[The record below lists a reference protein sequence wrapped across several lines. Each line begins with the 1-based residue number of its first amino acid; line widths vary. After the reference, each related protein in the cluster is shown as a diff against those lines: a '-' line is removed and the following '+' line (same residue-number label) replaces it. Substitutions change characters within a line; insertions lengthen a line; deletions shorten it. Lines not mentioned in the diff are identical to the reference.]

1 MVQSR
6 PGCVGGWYFLWGDN
20 PAWRL
25 DQATAR
31 DWRQLAEVGRECY
44 KDRVFRIALLFLFVC
59 LATAL
64 AQPRD
69 EQLHRL
75 FDAYF
80 EDYLRVNPEAATS
93 LGRTDHNARWRDWS
107 APARQDWTQR
117 LEGYLSA
124 LNGFQPENLNEQD
137 RISWT
142 LLRQQLETEL
152 RGLPYDAY
160 LLRLNQLF
168 GLHTSVF
175 LTLREMPSR
184 SAQGYEDLLAR
195 LRAVPT
201 YVDQNIEA
209 LRDGMREGIT
219 QPGLVV
225 DLVVGQLEAQA
236 AFEADESPLLAAFR
250 EMPPSVPEERSRKLV
265 REAERLY
272 QEAFRPAWRKL
283 REFLA
288 REYRPVARE
297 TLAVSGLADGAAIYR
312 FMIERHT
319 TLPLGAREI
328 HELGKEE
335 VARVDKAMQAVARE
349 AGFRGTS
356 EEYERHL
363 LTAPEYLF
371 ENREAMLAYHRDLA
385 LRILPE
391 LPRLFRKLPRHPFG
405 IRAIPPDREA
415 ASASNYNRPAADG
428 SRPGWF
434 NLKAYRAEE
443 QSRFDKPALVLHETV
458 PGHHLQ
464 IALQLEIEGLPDFR
478 KIYRSTAYIEGW
490 ALYAETLG
498 HELGVYGDPPSRF
511 GALESERFR
520 ARRLVVDTGLHAMG
534 WTRQQ
539 AIEYLGD
546 ASEVDR
552 YIAWPGQALAYKLGQ
567 LKILELKA
575 AAREAYGEAFD
586 ERDFHEAVLKSG
598 PLPLALLEEQVGSY
612 IARAARSGP

>member
-1 MVQSR
+1 MAQARTV
-6 PGCVGGWYFLWGDN
+6 CVGICYLLCMVG
-20 PAWRL
+20 PMRRL
-25 DQATAR
+25 AQAAAR
-31 DWRQLAEVGRECY
+31 ASRQLAEARRQCY
-44 KDRVFRIALLFLFVC
+44 NDKVSRIALLLVC
-59 LATAL
+59 LTSAL

-69 EQLHRL
+69 ERLHRL

-80 EDYLRVNPEAATS
+80 EDYLRANPEAATS
-93 LGRTDHNARWRDWS
+93 LGRTDHNTRWRDWS
-107 APARQDWTQR
+107 EPARQGWTQR
-117 LEGYLSA
+117 LEGYLTD
-124 LNGFQPENLNEQD
+124 LRGFQPETLNEQD
-137 RISWT
+137 RLSWT
-142 LLRQQLETEL
+142 LLRRQLETEL
-152 RGLPYDAY
+152 RGLPYDTY

-184 SAQGYEDLLAR
+184 SVQDYEDLLAR
-195 LRAVPT
+195 LRAVPA
-201 YVDQNIEA
+201 YVDQNIGA
-209 LRDGMREGIT
+209 LRDGLREGVT
-219 QPGLVV
+219 QPRLTV
-225 DLVVGQLEAQA
+225 DLVVGQLDAQA

-250 EMPPSVPEERSRKLV
+250 EMPPSVPEERRRKLV

-272 QEAFRPAWRKL
+272 REAFRPAWRKL

-288 REYRPVARE
+288 HEYRPAARE
-297 TLAVSGLADGAAIYR
+297 TLAVSGLADGAAIYQ

-328 HELGKEE
+328 HELGKSE
-335 VARVDKAMQAVARE
+335 VARIDKVMEAVVRE
-349 AGFRGTS
+349 AGFQGTS
-356 EEYERHL
+356 EDYERHL

-520 ARRLVVDTGLHAMG
+520 ARRLVVDTGLHALG

-539 AIEYLGD
+539 ALEYLGD

-598 PLPLALLEEQVGSY
+598 PLPLALLEEQVGVY
-612 IARAARSGP
+612 IAQAARSEP

>member
-1 MVQSR
+1 M
-6 PGCVGGWYFLWGDN
+6 P
-20 PAWRL
+20 
-25 DQATAR
+25 
-31 DWRQLAEVGRECY
+31 
-44 KDRVFRIALLFLFVC
+44 RIALLLIC
-59 LATAL
+59 LASAL

-69 EQLHRL
+69 ERLHRL

-80 EDYLRVNPEAATS
+80 EDYLQANPEAATS
-93 LGRTDHNARWRDWS
+93 LGRTDHNTRWRDWS
-107 APARQDWTQR
+107 EPARQGWTQR
-117 LEGYLSA
+117 LEGYLVD
-124 LNGFQPENLNEQD
+124 LRGFQPENLNEQD
-137 RISWT
+137 RLSWT
-142 LLRQQLETEL
+142 LLCRQLETEL
-152 RGLPYDAY
+152 RGLPYDTY

-184 SAQGYEDLLAR
+184 SVQDYEDLLAR
-195 LRAVPT
+195 LRAVPA
-201 YVDQNIEA
+201 YVDQNIGA
-209 LRDGMREGIT
+209 LRDGLRAGVT
-219 QPGLVV
+219 QPRLTVN
-225 DLVVGQLEAQA
+225 LVVGQLDAQA

-250 EMPPSVPEERSRKLV
+250 EMPPSVPEERRRKLV

-272 QEAFRPAWRKL
+272 REAFRPAWRKL

-288 REYRPVARE
+288 HEYRPAARE
-297 TLAVSGLADGAAIYR
+297 TLAVSGLADGAAIYQ

-328 HELGKEE
+328 HELGKSE
-335 VARVDKAMQAVARE
+335 VARIDKAMEAVVRE
-349 AGFRGTS
+349 AGFQGTS
-356 EEYERHL
+356 EDYERHL

-443 QSRFDKPALVLHETV
+443 QSHFDKPALVLHETV

-511 GALESERFR
+511 GTLESERFR
-520 ARRLVVDTGLHAMG
+520 ARRLVVDTGLHALG

-598 PLPLALLEEQVGSY
+598 PLPLALLEEQVGVY
-612 IARAARSGP
+612 IAQAARSEP

>member
-1 MVQSR
+1 MAQARTV
-6 PGCVGGWYFLWGDN
+6 CVGICYLLCMAD
-20 PAWRL
+20 PMRRL
-25 DQATAR
+25 AQAAVR
-31 DWRQLAEVGRECY
+31 ASRQLAEARRQCY
-44 KDRVFRIALLFLFVC
+44 NDKVSRIALLLVC
-59 LATAL
+59 LTSAL

-69 EQLHRL
+69 ERLHRL

-80 EDYLRVNPEAATS
+80 EDYLRANPEAATS
-93 LGRTDHNARWRDWS
+93 LGRTDHNTRWRDWS
-107 APARQDWTQR
+107 EPARQGWTQR
-117 LEGYLSA
+117 LEGYLVD
-124 LNGFQPENLNEQD
+124 LRGFQPENLNEQD
-137 RISWT
+137 RLSWT
-142 LLRQQLETEL
+142 LLRRQLETEL
-152 RGLPYDAY
+152 RGLPYDTY

-184 SAQGYEDLLAR
+184 SVQDYEDLLAR
-195 LRAVPT
+195 LRAVPA
-201 YVDQNIEA
+201 YVDQNIGA
-209 LRDGMREGIT
+209 LRDGLRAGVT
-219 QPGLVV
+219 QPRLTV
-225 DLVVGQLEAQA
+225 DLVVGQLDAQA

-250 EMPPSVPEERSRKLV
+250 EMPPSVPEERRRKLV

-272 QEAFRPAWRKL
+272 REAFRPAWRKL

-288 REYRPVARE
+288 HEYRPAARE
-297 TLAVSGLADGAAIYR
+297 TLAVSGLADGAAIYQ

-328 HELGKEE
+328 HELGKSE
-335 VARVDKAMQAVARE
+335 VARIDKAMEAVVRE
-349 AGFRGTS
+349 AGFQGTS
-356 EEYERHL
+356 EDYERHL

-371 ENREAMLAYHRDLA
+371 KNREAMLAYHRDLA

-539 AIEYLGD
+539 ALEYLGD

-575 AAREAYGEAFD
+575 AVREAHGEAFD

-598 PLPLALLEEQVGSY
+598 PLPLALLEEQVGVY
-612 IARAARSGP
+612 IAQAARSEP

>member
-1 MVQSR
+1 M
-6 PGCVGGWYFLWGDN
+6 P
-20 PAWRL
+20 
-25 DQATAR
+25 
-31 DWRQLAEVGRECY
+31 
-44 KDRVFRIALLFLFVC
+44 RIALLFAC
-59 LATAL
+59 LASAL

-69 EQLHRL
+69 EGLHRL

-93 LGRTDHNARWRDWS
+93 LGRTDHNTRWRDWS
-107 APARQDWTQR
+107 EPARQGWTQR
-117 LEGYLSA
+117 LESYLTD
-124 LNGFQPENLNEQD
+124 LRGFQPETLNEQD
-137 RISWT
+137 RLSWT
-142 LLRQQLETEL
+142 LLRRQLETEL
-152 RGLPYDAY
+152 RGLPYDTY

-175 LTLREMPSR
+175 LTFREMPSR
-184 SAQGYEDLLAR
+184 SAQGYEDMLAR
-195 LRAVPT
+195 LRALPA
-201 YVDQNIEA
+201 YVDQNIGA
-209 LRDGMREGIT
+209 LRDGMREGVT
-219 QPGLVV
+219 QPGLIV
-225 DLVVGQLEAQA
+225 DLVVGQLDAQA
-236 AFEADESPLLAAFR
+236 AVEADESPLLAAFR
-250 EMPPSVPEERSRKLV
+250 EMPSSVPEERSRKLV

-272 QEAFRPAWRKL
+272 REAFRPAWRRL

-288 REYRPVARE
+288 REYRPAARE

-328 HELGKEE
+328 HELGKSE
-335 VARVDKAMQAVARE
+335 VARIDKAMEAVARE

-363 LTAPEYLF
+363 LMAPEYLF

-598 PLPLALLEEQVGSY
+598 PLPLALLEEQVGAY
-612 IARAARSGP
+612 IAQAARSEP